1 MGYTKIDNCWL
12 DSPNQL
18 KNAEFRIMMVLER
31 LLTGYHRKSYK
42 IAYSQLSKMTGIK
55 NIYVIMKSLRQK
67 GLVNFESESGRASN
81 IRINKP
87 TKLVS
92 RLPYKSVSTPIE
104 VIDTHHINNLHD
116 PPLAK
121 ESIKEN
127 LKKDNFLIEFKNQY
141 PAEKIDDDLDEVWK
155 SISINDKHIA
165 VGVMEFQNN
174 KWNDPNFNRK
184 FIPKASNFILKQLYL
199 EDGVKKPYDAEI
211 RRKQKVKEHREY
223 LKEADK
229 NSATDEER
237 KEILSN
243 WKNQSFIAEKG

>member
-1 MGYTKIDNCWL
+1 
-12 DSPNQL
+12 
-18 KNAEFRIMMVLER
+18 
-31 LLTGYHRKSYK
+31 
-42 IAYSQLSKMTGIK
+42 
-55 NIYVIMKSLRQK
+55 
-67 GLVNFESESGRASN
+67 
-81 IRINKP
+81 
-87 TKLVS
+87 
-92 RLPYKSVSTPIE
+92 STPIE